1 MTCSHVQTA
10 FGRRQALAPL
20 AVTLLLTAPAALAVT
35 GHYVPGVEGVKGAS
49 VPPAGTYYRGYAV
62 HYDIEQLNDDNGDA
76 LPGSNTGSVTALA
89 NRVIHITDK
98 QFLNADYGFETI
110 IPVQRTSLDFELL
123 GVDSSETE
131 IGDVFIGPVVLG
143 WHGQQW
149 DAVFASG
156 VWFDTGSTA
165 EPASAGKGY
174 KSVMTTLGGTY
185 HLDAAKTWSFSAL
198 SRYEINFDDDNGVDR
213 GDSFLVEW
221 GLGKRLSNG
230 LELGLVGYDG
240 WQLDENTGGD
250 LAPGQDQVKVEKHA
264 LGLEVGYFWPS
275 LGFGLNGAYLNEYQ
289 ADNSTEGDL
298 YRLTLTKVF

>member
-1 MTCSHVQTA
+1 MTCLTVRTA
-10 FGRRQALAPL
+10 FNPRRALTL
-20 AVTLLLTAPAALAVT
+20 AASLLLISPATLAVT
-35 GHYVPGVEGVKGAS
+35 GHYVPGVEGIKGSS
-49 VPPAGTYYRGYAV
+49 VPPAGTYYRGYGV
-62 HYDIEQLNDDNGDA
+62 HYDIDQLNDDNGDA

-89 NRVIHITDK
+89 NRFIHITGK

-110 IPVQRTSLDFELL
+110 IPVQHTSLDFELI

-131 IGDVFIGPVVLG
+131 IGDIFIGPLILG

-156 VWFDTGSTA
+156 VWFDTGSTS

-174 KSVMTTLGGTY
+174 KSTMITLGGTFY
-185 HLDAAKTWSFSAL
+185 PDAAKTWSFSAL

-221 GLGKRLSNG
+221 GLGKRLNNG
-230 LELGLVGYDG
+230 VELGLIGYDG

-250 LAPGQDQVKVEKHA
+250 ALPGKVEKHA

-275 LGFGLNGAYLNEYQ
+275 LGFGMTGAYLNEYRV
-289 ADNSTEGDL
+289 DNTTEGDL
-298 YRLTLTKVF
+298 FRIGLTKIF